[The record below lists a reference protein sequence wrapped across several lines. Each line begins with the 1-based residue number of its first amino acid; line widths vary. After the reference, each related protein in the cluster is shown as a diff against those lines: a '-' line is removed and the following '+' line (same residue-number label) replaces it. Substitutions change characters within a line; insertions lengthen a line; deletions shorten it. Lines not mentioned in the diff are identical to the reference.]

1 MLSRNPVK
9 PKDEP
14 SSQNDRR
21 TEGSAVRHSSNG
33 VKSLVKPNSVS
44 SVKGNGTSSVK
55 RELPE
60 KANGASIVK
69 SEKANG
75 SAIVKRDAS
84 DVKKEASTSGAKAI
98 VKKSVST
105 VSTTTKVVTKK
116 SKTEEKEKEKKKV
129 FTLPGQKHEPPE
141 ERDPLRIFYESLHG
155 QRPDSEMAEL
165 WMMEHGLLSPERAKK
180 AFEKKQ
186 KRGQSSF
193 GTPVKN
199 STPSRDTSSK
209 VAAKTSISN
218 GKASASKVSEQ
229 KGRRKWESDSDDDLL
244 IARPLKRKLKT

>member
-1 MLSRNPVK
+1 MQSRNPVK
-9 PKDEP
+9 PKDEL

-21 TEGSAVRHSSNG
+21 TEGSALRHSSNG
-33 VKSLVKPNSVS
+33 VKSLAKPNSVS

-55 RELPE
+55 RELTE
-60 KANGASIVK
+60 KSNGASVM
-69 SEKANG
+69 KANG

-98 VKKSVST
+98 VKKSVSV

-116 SKTEEKEKEKKKV
+116 TKTEEKEKKKV
-129 FTLPGQKHEPPE
+129 FTLPGQKHEAPE
-141 ERDPLRIFYESLHG
+141 ERDSLRIFYESLHE
-155 QRPDSEMAEL
+155 QRPDSEMAEF

-186 KRGQSSF
+186 KRGHSSF

-209 VAAKTSISN
+209 LAAKSSVSN

-229 KGRRKWESDSDDDLL
+229 KGKRKWESDSDDDLL